1 MVTPPVLQAF
11 LTWADRE
18 RSIHAITLFGTWA
31 QGRTTADSDF
41 DLQLVTS
48 EPGRFEDR
56 GWIAGIPGWRIL
68 AYAVRDATGGAR
80 KVTLLLEGA
89 EFDFVIVPAHRLRL
103 ARLLVRCGLHRTSRR
118 LARALGPL
126 AVVMR
131 PGHQVVRGGP
141 GWARFYE
148 RVVREVPDPRLDRD
162 AVLALAETAYV
173 DLHWILG
180 KIDRGELVAAQRWL
194 HRTPVEVNLRLLTE
208 SRQRRGLD
216 PVFDGRRSEMLLT
229 PAELHEVRISA
240 ALEPAALTAAV
251 LHCEATLRRRVLEL
265 TDAPAPWPALMPR
278 TALIPPG
285 AGPAA

>member
-18 RSIHAITLFGTWA
+18 RSIRAITLFGTRA
-31 QGRTTADSDF
+31 QGRAAADSDF
-41 DLQLVTS
+41 DLQVVTS
-48 EPGRFEDR
+48 EPGRFENR
-56 GWIAGIPGWRIL
+56 AWIAGIPGWRVR

-80 KVTLLLEGA
+80 KVTLLLEAG
-89 EFDFVIVPAHRLRL
+89 EFDLVIVPARRLRL
-103 ARLLVRCGLHRTSRR
+103 ARLLVRCGLHRASRQ

-131 PGHQVVRGGP
+131 PAHQVVRGGP
-141 GWARFYE
+141 GWARFYD

-216 PVFDGRRSEMLLT
+216 PVFDGRRAEFLLT
-229 PAELHEVRISA
+229 PAELAEIRISA

-251 LHCEATLRRRVLEL
+251 LHCEATLRRRVQEL
-265 TDAPAPWPALMPR
+265 TDAPAPWPALMPSGGGS
-278 TALIPPG
+278 G
-285 AGPAA
+285 AGAG

>member
-1 MVTPPVLQAF
+1 MTPPVLQAF

-18 RSIHAITLFGTWA
+18 RSIRAITLFGTRA
-31 QGRTTADSDF
+31 QGRAAADSDF
-41 DLQLVTS
+41 DLQVVTS
-48 EPGRFEDR
+48 EPGRFENR
-56 GWIAGIPGWRIL
+56 AWIAGIPGWRVR

-80 KVTLLLEGA
+80 KVTLLLEAG
-89 EFDFVIVPAHRLRL
+89 EFDLVIVPARRLRL
-103 ARLLVRCGLHRTSRR
+103 ARLLVRCGLHRASRQ

-131 PGHQVVRGGP
+131 PAHQVVRGGP
-141 GWARFYE
+141 GWARFYD

-216 PVFDGRRSEMLLT
+216 PVFDGRRAEFLLT
-229 PAELHEVRISA
+229 PAELAEIRISA

-251 LHCEATLRRRVLEL
+251 LHCEATLRRRVQEL
-265 TDAPAPWPALMPR
+265 TDAPAPWPALMPSGGGS
-278 TALIPPG
+278 G
-285 AGPAA
+285 AGAG

>member
-18 RSIHAITLFGTWA
+18 RSIRAITLFGTRA
-31 QGRTTADSDF
+31 QGRAAADSDF
-41 DLQLVTS
+41 DLQVVTS
-48 EPGRFEDR
+48 EPGRFENR
-56 GWIAGIPGWRIL
+56 AWIAGIPGWRVR

-80 KVTLLLEGA
+80 KVTLLLEGG
-89 EFDFVIVPAHRLRL
+89 EFDLVIVPARRLRV
-103 ARLLVRCGLHRTSRR
+103 ARWLVRCGLHRASRQ

-131 PGHQVVRGGP
+131 PAHQVVQGGP
-141 GWARFYE
+141 GWARFYD

-180 KIDRGELVAAQRWL
+180 KIDRGELVAAQHWL

-216 PVFDGRRSEMLLT
+216 PVFDGRRAEFLLT
-229 PAELHEVRISA
+229 PAELDEIRISA

-251 LHCEATLRRRVLEL
+251 LHCEATLRRRVQEL
-265 TDAPAPWPALMPR
+265 TDAPAPWPALMPSGGGS
-278 TALIPPG
+278 G
-285 AGPAA
+285 AGAG